1 MYLIL
6 DKFIQ
11 MQGRNC
17 KIMWLIMAG
26 KDTILIFGGH
36 SFSADPLLSIVK
48 RLLNQTKL
56 KEQWDSG

>member
-1 MYLIL
+1 
-6 DKFIQ
+6 